1 MTLKEGITIS
11 TGIVSLIVTLLFV
24 YSYFATAQ
32 DLQEFKSYSEY
43 TFDELKLERVEDKI
57 NTIEV
62 KSSESLEDWEK
73 EKLLILKSQQERI
86 IRRIQN
92 NQ

>member
-11 TGIVSLIVTLLFV
+11 TGIVSLIGTLLFV